1 MRTILTFTLVVCLAA
16 PLFAADAP
24 AAKDVAKASYP
35 IERLAKPIVVDGTI
49 DAAEWANIKAVEL
62 PYETFPSDNVAPR
75 VKTEALLA
83 FDDKNLYVGIRAY
96 DPDPGAIR
104 AHLTDRDSAFQDDF
118 AGIAVDSFND
128 ERRAFEFFVNPLGV
142 QMDLT
147 NNDLTGNE
155 DESWDA
161 IWASAGKIH
170 GDRWEAEMKIPFS
183 QIRFK
188 HSDDVQ
194 TWGIDILRIYPRD
207 QRYRMGLHAQ
217 NRNRSCYVCQ
227 MSKLTGFRGIT
238 PGRNVELSPT
248 VTSQRTDA
256 RPNLGSP
263 LANGSFDTQPGLT
276 AKWGMTPNLTLN
288 AAINPDFS
296 QVEADS
302 PQLDINNQF
311 ALFFNEKRPF
321 FLEGADLFE
330 TPFPIVYTRT
340 IASPDVGVK
349 LTGKEGHHAGG
360 IFVAQDAKT
369 NLLIP
374 SSQNSSLTTLDEK
387 NIAAVLRYRYDVGK
401 RSNVGALFTT
411 RSGGDYSNR
420 VAGVD
425 WNFRVTDADTLRGQ
439 VLTSNTEYPGSI
451 TSRFG
456 QPSSLSGQ
464 AGFARYKHSSRKW
477 YWNASYEY
485 VGDDFRADSG
495 FIAQAGYG
503 QALAGLERSF
513 WPAKD
518 KKTFWSRM
526 YWGGDWD
533 RTTEL
538 RTGQQL
544 EEEWE
549 MWFGIGL
556 PRQSFVN
563 IDVGTRDRFYNGVAF
578 NDEKFLNVFA
588 ETTPFKRIYLNA
600 ELNAGSQIDFANTR
614 PATRVRFAPYVRFK
628 ATRHLELRLGDT
640 NERLYVDDGRLYT
653 ADVAEFR
660 AVYQFN
666 VRMFVRAILQ
676 YTDIERDASLYT
688 FPVDAH
694 SKRLFP
700 QLLFSY
706 KVNPQTVLFVGYSS
720 TRLANDTYDVT
731 EADRTLFVKVGYAW
745 AM

>member
-1 MRTILTFTLVVCLAA
+1 MRTILTFTLLVCLAA
-16 PLFAADAP
+16 PAFAAGYNIA
-24 AAKDVAKASYP
+24 
-35 IERLAKPIVVDGTI
+35 RLEKPIAVDGVI
-49 DAAEWANIKAVEL
+49 DAAEWANAKPIEL
-62 PYETFPSDNVAPR
+62 PFETFPGDNVNAR
-75 VKTEALLA
+75 VKTEAFLG

-96 DPDPGAIR
+96 DPDIHAIR
-104 AHLTDRDSAFQDDF
+104 AHLSDRDSAYQDDF

-128 ERRAFEFFVNPLGV
+128 ERRAFEFFVNPFGV

-147 NNDLTGNE
+147 NNDITRNE
-155 DESWDA
+155 DDSWDA

-170 GDRWEAEMKIPFS
+170 GDRWEAEMTIPFS

-188 HSDDVQ
+188 HNDDVQ

-207 QRYRMGLHAQ
+207 QRYRMGLHPQ
-217 NRNRSCYVCQ
+217 DRNRSCYVCQ

-238 PGRNVELSPT
+238 PGRNVEISPT

-256 RPNLGSP
+256 RPDLGSP
-263 LANGSFDTQPGLT
+263 FASGSFNTEPGLT

-302 PQLDINNQF
+302 PQLDINSTF
-311 ALFFNEKRPF
+311 ALFLSEKRPF

-330 TPFPIVYTRT
+330 TPFPAVYTRT
-340 IASPDVGVK
+340 IASPEVGVK
-349 LTGKEGHHAGG
+349 LTGKEGRHGGG

-369 NLLIP
+369 NLIIP
-374 SSQNSSLTTLDEK
+374 GSQGSDVTTLDEK

-411 RSGGDYSNR
+411 RSAGDYSNR
-420 VAGVD
+420 VAGID
-425 WNFRVTDADTLRGQ
+425 WNFRVSNADIIRGQ
-439 VLTSNTEYPGSI
+439 VMSSSTEYPTAI
-451 TSRFG
+451 AADFNQR
-456 QPSSLSGQ
+456 PSLAGQ
-464 AGFARYKHSSRKW
+464 AAFLRYYHSSRKW

-485 VGDDFRADSG
+485 AGDDFRADSG
-495 FIAQAGYG
+495 FMPQVGYG
-503 QALAGLERSF
+503 QALAGLERTF

-518 KKTFWSRM
+518 QKTWWSRM
-526 YWGGDWD
+526 FWGGDYD
-533 RTTEL
+533 RTEEVKS
-538 RTGQQL
+538 GQVL

-549 MWFGIGL
+549 MWFGLGG
-556 PRQSFVN
+556 PKQSYVN
-563 IDVGTRDRFYNGVAF
+563 FDVGTRDRFYNGRSF
-578 NDEKFLNVFA
+578 NNEKFVNIYSEA
-588 ETTPFKRIYLNA
+588 TPVKGLFVSA

-614 PATRVRFAPYVRFK
+614 PATRVRFAPSIRFH
-628 ATRHLELRLGDT
+628 ATRHLELRLSDAR
-640 NERLYVDDGRLYT
+640 ERLYVEDGRLYT
-653 ADVAEFR
+653 ADVGELR
-660 AVYQFN
+660 AIYQFN

-676 YTDIERDASLYT
+676 YTDIKRDPSLYS
-688 FPVDAH
+688 FRVDAH
-694 SKRLFP
+694 SQRFFP

-706 KVNPQTVLFVGYSS
+706 KVNPQTVLFVGYAS

>member
-1 MRTILTFTLVVCLAA
+1 MRVISTLTLVVCLAA
-16 PLFAADAP
+16 PLFAAEKPTWA
-24 AAKDVAKASYP
+24 
-35 IERLAKPIVVDGTI
+35 IERLDKPIVVDGVI
-49 DAAEWANIKAVEL
+49 DAAEWANAKPIEL
-62 PYETFPSDNVAPR
+62 PYETFPGDNIQSR
-75 VKTEALLA
+75 VKTEAFLGY
-83 FDDKNLYVGIRAY
+83 DDKNLYVAIRAF
-96 DPDPGAIR
+96 DPDPRAIR
-104 AHLTDRDSAFQDDF
+104 AHLTDRDSAYQDDF

-128 ERRAFEFFVNPLGV
+128 ERRAFEFFVNPAGV

-147 NNDLTGNE
+147 NNDINGNE
-155 DESWDA
+155 DDSWDA
-161 IWASAGKIH
+161 IWAASAKIH
-170 GDRWEAEMKIPFS
+170 GDRWEAEMAIPFS

-188 HSDDVQ
+188 HADDVQ

-207 QRYRMGLHAQ
+207 QRYRMGLHRQ
-217 NRNRSCYVCQ
+217 DRNRSCYVCQ

-263 LANGSFDTQPGLT
+263 LANGSFNTEPGLT

-302 PQLDINNQF
+302 PQLDINNTF

-321 FLEGADLFE
+321 FLEGADFFE
-330 TPFPIVYTRT
+330 TPFPTVYTRT
-340 IASPDVGVK
+340 IASPEVGLK
-349 LTGKEGHHAGG
+349 LTGKEGHHGG
-360 IFVAQDAKT
+360 GVFLAQDAKT

-374 SSQNSSLTTLDEK
+374 GSQGSALTTLDEK
-387 NIAAVLRYRYDVGK
+387 NLAAVLRYRYDVGK

-411 RSGGDYSNR
+411 RTGDDYSNL
-420 VAGVD
+420 VGGVD
-425 WNFRVTDADTLRGQ
+425 WNFRVTESDTIRGQ
-439 VLTSNTEYPGSI
+439 VLTSSTEYPSAVAAD
-451 TSRFG
+451 FE
-456 QPSSLSGQ
+456 QASSLKGQ
-464 AGFARYKHSSRKW
+464 AAFARYRHSSKNW

-485 VGDDFRADSG
+485 VGDDFRADTG
-495 FIAQAGYG
+495 FIPRVGYG
-503 QALAGLERSF
+503 QAIAGLERSF

-518 KKTFWSRM
+518 RKTWWSRM

-533 RTTEL
+533 RTEEL
-538 RTGQQL
+538 KSGDVL

-549 MWFGIGL
+549 MWFGVGG
-556 PRQSFVN
+556 PKQSFVN
-563 IDVGTRDRFYNGVAF
+563 LDVGTRDRFFNGMAF
-578 NDEKFLNVFA
+578 NNEKFMNFFA
-588 ETTPFKRIYLNA
+588 EMTPLQSIYFA
-600 ELNAGSQIDFANTR
+600 VELNAGNQIDFANTR
-614 PATRVRFAPYVRFK
+614 PATRVRFAPSIRYK
-628 ATRHLELRLGDT
+628 ATRHLELRLSDQ

-676 YTDIERDASLYT
+676 YSDVRRDPTLYT
-688 FPVDAH
+688 FPVDSQ

-700 QLLFSY
+700 QFLFSY

>member
-16 PLFAADAP
+16 PLFATDKP
-24 AAKDVAKASYP
+24 GYS
-35 IERLAKPIVVDGTI
+35 ISRLDKPIAVDGTI
-49 DAAEWANIKAVEL
+49 SDGEWANAKAIEL
-62 PYETFPSDNVAPR
+62 PFETFPGDNIKAR
-75 VKTEALLA
+75 VKTEVLLGY
-83 FDDKNLYVGIRAY
+83 DDKNLYVGIRAF
-96 DPDPGAIR
+96 DPDVHAIR
-104 AHLTDRDSAFQDDF
+104 AHLSDRDRGYQDDF
-118 AGIAVDSFND
+118 AGIAVDTFND

-147 NNDLTGNE
+147 NNDINGNE
-155 DESWDA
+155 DDSWDA

-170 GDRWEAEMKIPFS
+170 DDRWEAEMTIPFS

-194 TWGIDILRIYPRD
+194 TWGIDILRIYPRE
-207 QRYRMGLHAQ
+207 QRYRMGLHPQ

-238 PGRNVELSPT
+238 PGRNIELSPT

-263 LANGSFDTQPGLT
+263 LASGSFNTEPGLT
-276 AKWGMTPNLTLN
+276 AKWGVTPNLTFN

-302 PQLDINNQF
+302 QQLDINNTF

-330 TPFPIVYTRT
+330 TPFPVVYTRT

-349 LTGKEGHHAGG
+349 LTGKEGHHGGG

-374 SSQNSSLTTLDEK
+374 GSQGSSLTTLNDK
-387 NIAAVLRYRYDVGK
+387 NLAAVLRYRYDVGK
-401 RSNVGALFTT
+401 RSNIGALFTT
-411 RSGGDYSNR
+411 RNGGDYSNR
-420 VAGVD
+420 VGAVD

-439 VLTSNTEYPGSI
+439 VMTSNTKYPANI
-451 TSRFG
+451 ATDFD
-456 QPSSLSGQ
+456 QADSLSGQ
-464 AGFARYKHSSRKW
+464 AAFGRYYHRSRKW

-495 FIAQAGYG
+495 FIPQVGYG
-503 QALAGLERSF
+503 QAIAGLERTF

-518 KKTFWSRM
+518 KKTWWSRM

-533 RTTEL
+533 RTVET
-538 RTGQQL
+538 RTSQQL
-544 EEEWE
+544 EQEWE
-549 MWFGIGL
+549 MWFGLGG
-556 PRQSFVN
+556 PKQSFVN
-563 IDVGTRDRFYNGVAF
+563 IDFGTRDRFFNGVTF
-578 NDEKFLNVFA
+578 NDEKFINVYT
-588 ETTPFKRIYLNA
+588 EVTPHKRVYVST
-600 ELNAGSQIDFANTR
+600 ELNAGDQIDYANTR
-614 PATRVRFAPYVRFK
+614 PATRVRISPFVRFK
-628 ATRHLELRLGDT
+628 ATRHLELSLGDT
-640 NERLYVDDGRLYT
+640 NERLYVDGGRLYT

-666 VRMFVRAILQ
+666 VRMFVRTIVQ
-676 YTDIERDASLYT
+676 YSDVDRDPSLYK
-688 FPVDAH
+688 FAVDSH
-694 SKRLFP
+694 SQRVFP

-731 EADRTLFVKVGYAW
+731 VADRTLFVKVGYAW

>member
-1 MRTILTFTLVVCLAA
+1 MRTIATFTLLVCLAA
-16 PLFAADAP
+16 PLFAAE
-24 AAKDVAKASYP
+24 KASYP
-35 IERLAKPIVVDGTI
+35 IERLEKPIVVDGTI
-49 DAAEWANIKAVEL
+49 DDAEWANAKPVAL
-62 PYETFPSDNVAPR
+62 PYETFPGDNIDAR
-75 VKTEALLA
+75 VKTETFLGY
-83 FDDKNLYVGIRAY
+83 DDKNLYVGIRAY
-96 DPDPGAIR
+96 DPDVRALR

-118 AGIAVDSFND
+118 AGIAVDTFND

-147 NNDLTGNE
+147 NNDVNGNE
-155 DESWDA
+155 DASWDA
-161 IWASAGKIH
+161 IWASAGKVH
-170 GDRWEAEMKIPFS
+170 AGRWEAEMKIPFS

-188 HSDDVQ
+188 QSDDVQ
-194 TWGIDILRIYPRD
+194 TWGIDIVRIYPRE
-207 QRYRMGLHAQ
+207 QRYRIGLHKQ
-217 NRNRSCYVCQ
+217 DRNRSCYVCQ
-227 MSKLTGFRGIT
+227 MSKLTGFRNIS

-263 LANGSFDTQPGLT
+263 LASGSFDTEPGLT
-276 AKWGMTPNLTLN
+276 AKWGVTPNLTLN

-321 FLEGADLFE
+321 FLEGADLFQ

-349 LTGKEGHHAGG
+349 LTGKEGRHGG
-360 IFVAQDAKT
+360 GVFVAQDATT

-374 SSQNSSLTTLDEK
+374 GSQGSALTSLDEK
-387 NIAAVLRYRYDVGK
+387 NLAAVLRYRYDVGK

-425 WNFRVTDADTLRGQ
+425 WNFRVSNADTVRGQ
-439 VLTSNTEYPGSI
+439 LLTSNTEYPSAI
-451 TSRFG
+451 ASRFG
-456 QPSSLSGQ
+456 QQSSLSGQ
-464 AGFARYKHSSRKW
+464 AGFARYYHSSRTW

-485 VGDDFRADSG
+485 AGDDFRADSG
-495 FIAQAGYG
+495 FVPQVGYG
-503 QALAGLERSF
+503 QAIAGLQRTW

-518 KKTFWSRM
+518 KKTWWSRIM
-526 YWGGDWD
+526 WGGDWD
-533 RTTEL
+533 RTTE
-538 RTGQQL
+538 TKSGDQL
-544 EEEWE
+544 EQEWE
-549 MWFGIGL
+549 MWLGIGG
-556 PRQSFVN
+556 PRQSFLN
-563 IDVGTRDRFYNGVAF
+563 LDFGTRDRFYHGVAF
-578 NDEKFLNVFA
+578 NDEKFLNVYV
-588 ETTPFKRIYLNA
+588 ETTPFKRLYFST

-614 PATRVRFAPYVRFK
+614 PATRVRVAPSVRFK
-628 ATRHLELRLGDT
+628 ATRHLELRLSDQ

-660 AVYQFN
+660 AIYQFN
-666 VRMFVRAILQ
+666 VRMFVRAIVQ
-676 YTDIERDASLYT
+676 YTDVERDPSLYK
-688 FPVDAH
+688 FAVDAH
-694 SKRLFP
+694 SQRLFP

-720 TRLANDTYDVT
+720 TRLANDTFDVT

>member
-1 MRTILTFTLVVCLAA
+1 MRTILTFTLLVCLAA
-16 PLFAADAP
+16 PAFAVDYNIA
-24 AAKDVAKASYP
+24 
-35 IERLAKPIVVDGTI
+35 RLEKPIAVDGVI
-49 DAAEWANIKAVEL
+49 DAAEWANAKPIEL
-62 PYETFPSDNVAPR
+62 PFETFPGDNVHAR
-75 VKTEALLA
+75 VKTEAFLG

-96 DPDPGAIR
+96 DPDVHAIR
-104 AHLTDRDSAFQDDF
+104 AHLADRDSAFQDDF

-128 ERRAFEFFVNPLGV
+128 ERRAFEFFVNPFGV

-147 NNDLTGNE
+147 NNDVTRNE
-155 DESWDA
+155 DDSWDA

-170 GDRWEAEMKIPFS
+170 GDRWEAEMTIPFS

-188 HSDDVQ
+188 HNDDVQ

-207 QRYRMGLHAQ
+207 QRYRMGLHPQ
-217 NRNRSCYVCQ
+217 DKNRSCYVCQ

-256 RPNLGSP
+256 RPDLGTP
-263 LANGSFDTQPGLT
+263 LASGSFDTEPGLT
-276 AKWGMTPNLTLN
+276 AKWGVTPNLTLN
-288 AAINPDFS
+288 AAVNPDFS

-302 PQLDINNQF
+302 PQLDINSTF
-311 ALFFNEKRPF
+311 ALFVNEKRPF

-330 TPFPIVYTRT
+330 TPFPAVYTRT
-340 IASPDVGVK
+340 IASPEVGVK
-349 LTGKEGHHAGG
+349 LTGKEGHHGGG

-369 NLLIP
+369 NLIIP
-374 SSQNSSLTTLDEK
+374 GSQGSDVTALEEK

-411 RSGGDYSNR
+411 RSAGDYSNR

-425 WNFRVTDADTLRGQ
+425 WNFRVSNADIIRGQ
-439 VLTSNTEYPGSI
+439 VMSSSTEYPAAI
-451 TSRFG
+451 ASRFD
-456 QPSSLSGQ
+456 QRPSLAGQ
-464 AGFARYKHSSRKW
+464 AAFLRYYHSSRQW

-485 VGDDFRADSG
+485 AGDDFRADSG
-495 FIAQAGYG
+495 FMPRVGYG
-503 QALAGLERSF
+503 VAAAGLERTF

-518 KKTFWSRM
+518 KKTWWSRM
-526 YWGGDWD
+526 SWGGDYD
-533 RTTEL
+533 RTEEMKS
-538 RTGQQL
+538 GQVL

-549 MWFGIGL
+549 MWFGFGG
-556 PRQSFVN
+556 PKQSYVN
-563 IDVGTRDRFYNGVAF
+563 LDVGTRDRFYNGRSF
-578 NDEKFLNVFA
+578 NDEKFLNLWSEA
-588 ETTPFKRIYLNA
+588 TPVKGLYVSA

-614 PATRVRFAPYVRFK
+614 PATRVRFAPSVRFN
-628 ATRHLELRLGDT
+628 ATRHLELRLSDAR
-640 NERLYVDDGRLYT
+640 ERLYVEDGRLYT
-653 ADVAEFR
+653 ADVGELR
-660 AVYQFN
+660 AIYQFN

-676 YTDIERDASLYT
+676 YTDIQRDPSLYS
-688 FPVDAH
+688 FRVDAH

-745 AM
+745 SM